1 MDNFTGSYFLR
12 KNSTNE
18 LNLMFS
24 YLNNNRFFAQIA
36 DGFSEIAEAELSELG
51 ATNIDPVYRGL
62 HFSADQKSLYRINF
76 QSRLCSRI
84 TAPLITFDCHS
95 TKYLYKTAIKMPWRE
110 LLDTRNSF
118 AIKATVNKSK
128 INHSQYAALCLKD
141 AIVDFFKKDGGRR
154 PNIDRRNPD
163 LWLDLYINN
172 NRATISLDLSG
183 GSLHRRGYRD
193 DAVEAPMQE
202 TLAAAIIRLTE
213 WQGERPLIDPMCGS
227 GTLLAEALM
236 SYCQIPAGFLRPH
249 FGFEMMPDFNQELW
263 QTVES
268 DAENGI
274 KKLPGD
280 LICGSDIF
288 KPASAT
294 ARENLAN
301 LPHGDQIVIKTMP
314 FQEIDSLTNTTIVC
328 NPPYGLRMKNTAE
341 AAELIE
347 DFGNFLKR
355 KCTGSTAYIY
365 LGRRELLKSVG
376 LHPSWKKPLKA
387 GGLDGVLAKYEL
399 Y

>member
-1 MDNFTGSYFLR
+1 
-12 KNSTNE
+12 
-18 LNLMFS
+18 MFS
-24 YLNNNRFFAQIA
+24 YQKNNRFFAQIA
-36 DGFSEIAEAELSELG
+36 DGFSAAATAELSELG
-51 ATNIDPVYRGL
+51 ASQIDPVYRGL
-62 HFSADQKSLYRINF
+62 HFSANPKTLYRINY

-95 TKYLYKTAIKMPWRE
+95 AKYLYKTAAQIPWRQ
-110 LLDTRNSF
+110 LLDTSNSF
-118 AIKATVNKSK
+118 AVKATVNKSK
-128 INHSQYAALCLKD
+128 INHSQFAALRLKD
-141 AIVDFFKKDGGRR
+141 AVVDYFKAETGLR
-154 PNIDRRNPD
+154 PDIDRQTPD

-183 GSLHRRGYRD
+183 GSLHRRGYRA

-202 TLAAAIIRLTE
+202 ILAAAIIRLSE

-236 SYCQIPAGFLRPH
+236 YYCRLPAGLLRPH
-249 FGFEMMPDFNQELW
+249 FGFEMMPDFQKEIWQE
-263 QTVES
+263 VRREAN
-268 DAENGI
+268 DNI
-274 KKLPGD
+274 IPLPTG
-280 LICGSDIF
+280 LISGSDIF
-288 KPASAT
+288 KPASAI
-294 ARENLAN
+294 ARANLAN
-301 LPHGDQIVIKTMP
+301 LPEGQKVSIKTIP
-314 FQEIDSLTNTTIVC
+314 FQDIEHLANTTIIC
-328 NPPYGLRMKNTAE
+328 NPPYGIRLKSSAE
-341 AAELIE
+341 AAALIE
-347 DFGNFLKR
+347 EFGNFLKR